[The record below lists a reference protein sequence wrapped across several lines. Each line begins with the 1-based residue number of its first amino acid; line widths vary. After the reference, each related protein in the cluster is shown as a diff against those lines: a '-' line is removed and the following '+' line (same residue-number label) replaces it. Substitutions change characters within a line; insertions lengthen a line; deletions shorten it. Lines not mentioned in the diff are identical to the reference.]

1 VIKWLAK
8 ALRLTGLIAGQCLLM
23 PIPQASVGMKGSD
36 ATTLM
41 ISELSYVNA
50 DAVDY
55 ECCRDYSSLKS
66 SLGI

>member
-1 VIKWLAK
+1 MIKWLAK
-8 ALRLTGLIAGQCLLM
+8 ALRLTGLIAGQCLLI